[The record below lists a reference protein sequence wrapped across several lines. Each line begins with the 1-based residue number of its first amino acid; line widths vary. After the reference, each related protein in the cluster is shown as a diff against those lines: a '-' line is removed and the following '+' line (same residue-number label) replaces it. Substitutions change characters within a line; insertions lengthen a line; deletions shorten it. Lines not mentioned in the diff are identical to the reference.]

1 MLLTATSTQAAD
13 WPTAEPD
20 EVGMTDDLGSLLDGL
35 YGSGGLPNLH
45 AVVVARHG
53 KLALERYFTGHDEA
67 WGKDLG
73 EVTFGPEVLHDLRS
87 VSKSIVG
94 LLYGIA
100 LAEGKVPTVDTPLV
114 ELFDVPDLAAVQPRR
129 EILVRH
135 ALTMTLGLAWDESL
149 PYSDPR
155 NSEIAM
161 ELAPDRYRFILEQPI
176 VAAPG
181 STWTYSGG
189 ATALLAHLVARGSGK
204 PLLDYAREKLFA
216 PLGIDRSAWTPGTN
230 GEAAAASGLRLT
242 ARGLARIGE
251 MVRQGGTWDG
261 RQVVP
266 VDWLEASFTHH
277 VRAEDG
283 LFYGYQWWLGLNPAG
298 KPWMAGFGNG
308 GQRLV
313 VIPHLGLVAVVYA
326 GNYNQMD
333 AWKLSVRILTEVVFP
348 SLKEF

>member
-1 MLLTATSTQAAD
+1 LL
-13 WPTAEPD
+13 
-20 EVGMTDDLGSLLDGL
+20 
-35 YGSGGLPNLH
+35 
-45 AVVVARHG
+45 
-53 KLALERYFTGHDEA
+53 
-67 WGKDLG
+67 
-73 EVTFGPEVLHDLRS
+73 
-87 VSKSIVG
+87 
-94 LLYGIA
+94 
-100 LAEGKVPTVDTPLV
+100 
-114 ELFDVPDLAAVQPRR
+114 
-129 EILVRH
+129 
-135 ALTMTLGLAWDESL
+135 
-149 PYSDPR
+149 
-155 NSEIAM
+155 
-161 ELAPDRYRFILEQPI
+161 FILEQPI